1 MFSSGGYFCLKT
13 PIISPSSFCLPHL
26 WFICYIQS
34 VEVKSRRI
42 RIYETENGKR
52 PFEEW
57 VKDLRDPPTV
67 RRIQARLAGVSVGNL
82 GDVKSVGEGVS
93 ELRLAFGGGY
103 RIYFG
108 AVGDELIVL
117 LCGGDKS
124 SQDRDIKKAKEFWS
138 DYRSK
143 NHE

>member
-1 MFSSGGYFCLKT
+1 M
-13 PIISPSSFCLPHL
+13 
-26 WFICYIQS
+26 
-34 VEVKSRRI
+34 EVKPRHI

-93 ELRLAFGGGY
+93 ELRLAFGAGY

-124 SQDRDIKKAKEFWS
+124 SQDKDIKKAKEFWS